1 MKMVE
6 DNIFFAKDDT
16 EGIKLTSTSANHVAN
31 LAKEYIQTLESQ
43 LNGVSFLDVNVG
55 LVSSE
60 ANKPIQL
67 GWPKEKLN
75 GVQQMLEQVA
85 QSKSLIAWLREGI
98 KAKENLINGL
108 NDLSIEDWC
117 ALNGKEMPVMAPVP
131 KALTKEEYYA
141 SLSVKERNRY
151 YYLETVAAVY
161 GKYVHTDGEF
171 SKSRKELANK
181 VEHPYSVSGT
191 GRDALIYHYTGSVSV
206 EDVDNTF
213 FELQKRH
220 REVQSQL
227 NSMKHD
233 CEVAINKSICERN
246 TKAINAQVE
255 HREKWESLRLEYT
268 DWKDKKAI
276 EYGALKIIIPNSL
289 LDIYKVVNSLGK

>member
-31 LAKEYIQTLESQ
+31 LAKEYIQTLASQ

-67 GWPKEKLN
+67 GWSKEKLN
-75 GVQQMLEQVA
+75 DVQQMLEQVA
-85 QSKSLIAWLREGI
+85 RSKSLIAWLREAI

-108 NDLSIEDWC
+108 NDLPIEDWC
-117 ALNGKEMPVMAPVP
+117 TLNGKEIPVMAPTP

-171 SKSRKELANK
+171 SKSRKALSDK
-181 VEHPYSVSGT
+181 VQHPYSVSGT

-246 TKAINAQVE
+246 TKAINAQKE

-268 DWKDKKAI
+268 DWKDKKAM
-276 EYGALKIIIPNSL
+276 EYSALKIIIPNSL

>member
-85 QSKSLIAWLREGI
+85 QSKSLIAWLREAI

-246 TKAINAQVE
+246 TKAINAQKE
-255 HREKWESLRLEYT
+255 FHEKWESLRLEYT
-268 DWKDKKAI
+268 EWKDKKAI
-276 EYGALKIIIPNSL
+276 EYSALKIIIPNSL